1 MSKFL
6 MLDIG
11 AGTMDVLYYDID
23 SGLHYKAVVK
33 SPVMYM
39 AEKVAG
45 LWVSKC
51 RCNCGH
57 RSEAQPGKELPVANR
72 NGSTSWG

>member
-33 SPVMYM
+33 SPVMYYDPSQFRQS
-39 AEKVAG
+39 AV
-45 LWVSKC
+45 L
-51 RCNCGH
+51 GH
-57 RSEAQPGKELPVANR
+57 KSY
-72 NGSTSWG
+72 

>member
-45 LWVSKC
+45 LE
-51 RCNCGH
+51 GDF
-57 RSEAQPGKELPVANR
+57 
-72 NGSTSWG
+72 